1 MASSVDENA
10 SDTNT
15 VTTWGSNW
23 PQVGITRSQLYNS
36 IIKAGYESESYLEVS
51 AVISHL
57 IEWANQNVTELDRK
71 ISNAED
77 PDISPDPALGLS
89 LRKLRDKIISH
100 VSGHLGRLRQR
111 VRQLRSEDSTV
122 LDLWNLTTSDEQDVT
137 PSKPPTPTHFE
148 QSFAP
153 TLLDTSNGPTVSLPA
168 TATPAQTAASSTPAT
183 APAPLPNWSVSRIGT
198 NTRTPQSPQTCVAL
212 PSESWIASV
221 LDQLYK
227 QHVQVHHQLAL
238 TGQYSSATLTR
249 HIAAAIIKF
258 VPPPNILSPAGERTL
273 CRI

>member
-57 IEWANQNVTELDRK
+57 IEWAKQNVTELDRK

-89 LRKLRDKIISH
+89 LRKLKDKIISH
-100 VSGHLGRLRQR
+100 VSGHLGHLRQR

-137 PSKPPTPTHFE
+137 PSTPPTPTHLE

-153 TLLDTSNGPTVSLPA
+153 TLLDTSNDPTVSSPA

-198 NTRTPQSPQTCVAL
+198 NTGTPQSPQTCVTL

-227 QHVQVHHQLAL
+227 QHV
-238 TGQYSSATLTR
+238 
-249 HIAAAIIKF
+249 KF
-258 VPPPNILSPAGERTL
+258 TINWHLLVNIVRRL
-273 CRI
+273 